1 MPTEVH
7 SLVRLRPFA
16 LLLSLSLSLAAI
28 ACGGDDDSASGFVAS
43 IPVTSGDTTATLD
56 IPEGAL
62 PSDISPDDI
71 TVTPLEIT
79 ETIEDSEHLEPLAAY
94 RFEPAGAEF
103 EIPLRLSIDTV
114 AQQEQNLIAR
124 LGSGDGSSELLQPVA
139 LSINLAT
146 NRVTAVYSI
155 EHFSEILFMLSK
167 DGAQP
172 HIAILPPPPEETYLV
187 GESFTVRAR
196 LHSGYA
202 NWTVVSRND
211 DGLTIREDRRTL
223 REKPWHADVVWS
235 TSAPTTNNIADVF
248 VDALNSAFWGAGDD
262 DLDLR
267 NDPPLEPRLVES
279 SVDGST
285 TLTAQF
291 IEQTFTC
298 KSVGFFTIWVFAKVQ
313 ATAELKVS
321 AEGYSDSISEYT
333 QKMHTV
339 FPPRIVGQCIAP
351 AVTETPTPDPTTELT
366 ETPTPDPTTDPTS
379 EPTDDPTSEPTE
391 GPTASP
397 SPSPSPTATGGP
409 TSAPPSD
416 GLEASLGDTAPE
428 GSVLVFLLDG
438 IFFDPAGL
446 SVVEAHEPFCSYE
459 HVHGGLIQSII
470 PGSSGNY
477 VTRTEHLGECGFGP
491 PAFYVI
497 PDPR

>member
-1 MPTEVH
+1 MH
-7 SLVRLRPFA
+7 LLFHARSLGLLSS
-16 LLLSLSLSLAAI
+16 LLLLAAVTAACGSDDDQLAPDIVTSLSI
-28 ACGGDDDSASGFVAS
+28 
-43 IPVTSGDTTATLD
+43 TSGDTTARLD
-56 IPEGAL
+56 VPEDAL
-62 PSDISPDDI
+62 PSDVSLADI
-71 TVTPLEIT
+71 TFAALDLDEAF
-79 ETIEDSEHLEPLAAY
+79 DGSEGLEPLAAY
-94 RFEPAGAEF
+94 RFEPDGAEF

-124 LGSGDGSSELLQPVA
+124 LVSNDGSSELLQPVA
-139 LSINLAT
+139 LSIDPAT
-146 NRVTAVYSI
+146 NRATAVYAI

-172 HIAILPPPPEETYLV
+172 HIAILPPPPEETYFV

-196 LHSGYA
+196 LHSGYS

-248 VDALNSAFWGAGDD
+248 MDALNSTFWGAGDD

-267 NDPPLEPRLVES
+267 NDPPLEPRRVES

-285 TLTAQF
+285 TLSAEF

-298 KSVGFFTIWVFAKVQ
+298 KSVGFFTIWVFAKVE

-339 FPPRIVGQCIAP
+339 FPPRIVGKCIAS
-351 AVTETPTPDPTTELT
+351 AVTETR
-366 ETPTPDPTTDPTS
+366 S
-379 EPTDDPTSEPTE
+379 ED
-391 GPTASP
+391 
-397 SPSPSPTATGGP
+397 
-409 TSAPPSD
+409 
-416 GLEASLGDTAPE
+416 
-428 GSVLVFLLDG
+428 
-438 IFFDPAGL
+438 
-446 SVVEAHEPFCSYE
+446 VV
-459 HVHGGLIQSII
+459 
-470 PGSSGNY
+470 
-477 VTRTEHLGECGFGP
+477 
-491 PAFYVI
+491 
-497 PDPR
+497 